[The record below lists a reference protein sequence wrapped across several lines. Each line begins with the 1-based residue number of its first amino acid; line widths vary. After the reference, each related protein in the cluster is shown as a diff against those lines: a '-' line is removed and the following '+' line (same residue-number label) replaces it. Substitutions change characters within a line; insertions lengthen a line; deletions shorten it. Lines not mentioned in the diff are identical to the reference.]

1 MSAIVSA
8 ESSLVFAMTTSKYEE
23 SMKDLAS
30 FDDTKRLRALRFIK
44 NSVIGNKTKK
54 DLYIKL
60 GVLQRMVE
68 YMRMPNNDGFHLKI
82 QAATILGSIAYG
94 KDENIEAVALSGA
107 IEPLLDTLAL
117 PRGRP
122 PLDAVREKRKL
133 LEATTRALKAIFS
146 SSKILKGDAFT
157 EKHMLDLVL
166 LLDTTAAVMIHG
178 QPSNISTESLSL
190 SMIAE
195 CTAAIVSKCCDT
207 PEQQMQLASAGVI
220 QPLVNLLHSGWIK
233 AQEAAMDALASLC
246 RENGDIGEMIIHAKP
261 SQSNQLTTAT
271 ILDFVKDKCPNMRLI
286 AATCL
291 TNLYRTGVF
300 IEPFNEIILVVLP
313 AIVKLLKEPSGNVQE
328 RAPLVLADLIKDSEE
343 MQKAAYDADAIPQL
357 AELLASVSS
366 KDNEEEFGGRMGI
379 PGVGS
384 VEKRKEKIKENSLIA
399 IAAATLLKEEC
410 RSQAIAAKILPQVV
424 SALQSKQ
431 YNVRLAACQ
440 CTKSLSRS
448 VCNLRTSL
456 VDAGVAAPLL
466 KLLQDESQVVQ
477 AAACGALCNL
487 VLDFSPMKKS
497 VLDAGAIERFVEYSK
512 SDDLKLQINGVWA
525 LNSLLHKADIQ
536 AKKAV
541 MKVLTYEWLAELLHE
556 RTLAVQEQA
565 LEMLRN
571 LVCGQEEIIE
581 EVIDGFG
588 KDRLLDILES
598 KLQFSQEDGHIL
610 LDEPF
615 DPAVILEPTLYIIVN
630 MSSSGERPKA
640 ELISRPG
647 IVDCV
652 IHHLSSTCAPIRVAA
667 CWCIINWT
675 WANSEND
682 EDALANRVQHLRVLG
697 VEDKL
702 HLMEKDSNRD
712 VRDRVRT
719 ALDQFAAF
727 PA

>member
-1 MSAIVSA
+1 
-8 ESSLVFAMTTSKYEE
+8 MTTSKYEE
-23 SMKDLAS
+23 SMKELAS
-30 FDDTKRLRALRFIK
+30 TDDSKRLKALRFIK

-68 YMRMPNNDGFHLKI
+68 YMRLPDNDAFQLKI

-94 KDENIEAVALSGA
+94 KDENVEAVALSGA
-107 IEPLLDTLAL
+107 IDPLLDTLAL
-117 PRGRP
+117 PHDMQP
-122 PLDAVREKRKL
+122 IDAVREKRKL
-133 LEATTRALKAIFS
+133 LEATTRALKAVFS
-146 SSKILKGDAFT
+146 SSKISKGDAFT
-157 EKHMLDLVL
+157 EKHTLDLVL
-166 LLDTTAAVMIHG
+166 LLDTTSSLMIHR
-178 QPSNISTESLSL
+178 QPGSVSNESLSL
-190 SMIAE
+190 SMISE

-220 QPLVNLLHSGWIK
+220 QPLVNLLHSGCIK
-233 AQEAAMDALASLC
+233 AQEAAMDALAALC
-246 RENGDIGEMIIHAKP
+246 RENVDIGEMIIHAKH
-261 SQSNQLTTAT
+261 
-271 ILDFVKDKCPNMRLI
+271 
-286 AATCL
+286 
-291 TNLYRTGVF
+291 
-300 IEPFNEIILVVLP
+300 
-313 AIVKLLKEPSGNVQE
+313 PSGNVQE

-343 MQKAAYDADAIPQL
+343 MQKAAFDADAIPQL
-357 AELLASVSS
+357 AELLASVAS
-366 KDNEEEFGGRMGI
+366 KDNEDDMRIKMGI
-379 PGVGS
+379 PGMGS
-384 VEKRKEKIKENSLIA
+384 VERRKEKIKENSLIA

-410 RSQAIAAKILPQVV
+410 RSQAIAAKVLPQVV

-448 VCNLRTSL
+448 ICSLRTSL
-456 VDAGVAAPLL
+456 VDAGVATPLL

-497 VLDAGAIERFVEYSK
+497 VVDAGAIERFVEYSK
-512 SDDLKLQINGVWA
+512 SDDLKLQVNGVWA

-541 MKVLTYEWLAELLHE
+541 MNVLTYQWLIELLHE

-571 LVCGQEEIIE
+571 LVCGQEEVIE
-581 EVIDGFG
+581 EVLEGFG
-588 KDRLLDILES
+588 KDKLLDILEC
-598 KLQFSQEDGHIL
+598 KLKFSHEDGQRL
-610 LDEPF
+610 LDEAI
-615 DPAVILEPTLYIIVN
+615 DPAVILEPALYIVVN

-640 ELISRPG
+640 ELMSRPE
-647 IVDCV
+647 IVNSV
-652 IHHLSSTCAPIRVAA
+652 IQHLSSTYAPIRVAA

-682 EDALANRVQHLRVLG
+682 EEALANRIRHLRGIG

-702 HLMEKDSNRD
+702 HLMEKDSSRD

-719 ALDQFAAF
+719 ALDQFAAV
-727 PA
+727 PV